1 MYSVLLRLVDL
12 PRLPSTMRV
21 RSRNIL
27 RSRILA
33 DQTLRVM
40 GVEDL
45 ERKEKGPL
53 ETIQNKN
60 DLIIEDDINT
70 C

>member
-1 MYSVLLRLVDL
+1 MLLRLVDL

-45 ERKEKGPL
+45 ERNQQGPL
-53 ETIQNKN
+53 ETIQHKN
-60 DLIIEDDINT
+60 DLIIEDDINP

>member
-45 ERKEKGPL
+45 ERKEKGTL

>member
-1 MYSVLLRLVDL
+1 MLLRLVDL

-45 ERKEKGPL
+45 ERRQDGTL
-53 ETIQNKN
+53 ETLQNKN
-60 DLIIEDDINT
+60 DLIIEDDINP

>member
-1 MYSVLLRLVDL
+1 MFSMSVRLVDL

-33 DQTLRVM
+33 DHTLRVM

-45 ERKEKGPL
+45 QQEEL
-53 ETIQNKN
+53 ETNQNKN
-60 DLIIEDDINT
+60 DLIIEDDINP